1 MLSFYDLYM
10 LMLFQ
15 VQVLALHLFDIC
27 FAQK

>member
-10 LMLFQ
+10 FMLVQ

-27 FAQK
+27 IAQK